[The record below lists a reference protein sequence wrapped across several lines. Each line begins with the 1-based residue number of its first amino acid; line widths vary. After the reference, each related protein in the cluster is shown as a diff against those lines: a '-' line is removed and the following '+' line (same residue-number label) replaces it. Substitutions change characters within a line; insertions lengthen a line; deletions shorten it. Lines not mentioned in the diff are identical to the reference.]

1 VEVSGIVG
9 AMIINLLNSIDVVE
23 CAILELSPASRKQKM
38 VPRNFNPVLMALVL
52 CKLGVR
58 DIAVPHLQT

>member
-1 VEVSGIVG
+1 VEVYGIVG

-38 VPRNFNPVLMALVL
+38 VP
-52 CKLGVR
+52 
-58 DIAVPHLQT
+58 